1 MLCVALTRRPH
12 SAGVFPR
19 GAVGAVAGL
28 LLPTYATRER
38 LKDRLFLA
46 MEHGKGFGLA

>member
-1 MLCVALTRRPH
+1 M
-12 SAGVFPR
+12 GVLGLLLFPCW
-19 GAVGAVAGL
+19 AGL
-28 LLPTYATRER
+28 LLPNYANRER